1 MRMKL
6 PFFLLSAVLLG
17 AAAPQP
23 VPQRPMP
30 LQPPAMEFGGGQRWT
45 APPGGIEGDG
55 ISVAANGFT
64 TAQATRATLNLQIQ
78 SRTPSIT
85 RSTLAPILDALVESG
100 VSRSSLVLPPILD
113 RAPTNFAS
121 IRGTVED
128 PSAAKIESGIATVSR
143 AFASTPDLF
152 VNGGFVELSRAGCGA
167 DVERARANAIQAAR
181 KRAEKIASQ
190 AGIHVGKL
198 LAISVVGEI
207 ALDSDG
213 SCSGAG
219 FSLSPGSPPQPSLAN
234 YLAMRIDSNVAMRF
248 AIRP

>member
-17 AAAPQP
+17 AAPPP
-23 VPQRPMP
+23 VPPRPMP
-30 LQPPAMEFGGGQRWT
+30 LQAASIDFGGGQRWT
-45 APPGGIEGDG
+45 TPPGGIEGDG

-85 RSTLAPILDALVESG
+85 RSTLTPILDALVESG

-128 PSAAKIESGIATVSR
+128 PSVAKIESGIATVSH
-143 AFASTPDLF
+143 AFAANPDLF
-152 VNGGFVELSRAGCGA
+152 VNGGFVELSRAGCEP
-167 DVERARANAIQAAR
+167 DVERARANAIRAGR

-198 LAISVVGEI
+198 LAITVVGEI